1 MQIEIWSDI
10 ACPWCYIGKR
20 RFEAALAG
28 FPQRDQV
35 EVTWRSFELDPG
47 APAERAGDLAEHLAA
62 KYGASVE
69 QMRASQVQITG
80 LAAAEGLE
88 FRLGDARSGNTF
100 DAHRLVHLGAAQGL
114 QDAVKERLMRAY
126 QGEGD
131 LMSDR
136 AALERLGVEAGL
148 PADEIRD
155 LLAGDRFADAV
166 RDDERTAAALGISAV
181 PFFVADRRFGVS
193 GAQSPEILG
202 AFLQQAWE
210 ARPQVE
216 VVAGGEACGPDG
228 C

>member
-1 MQIEIWSDI
+1 VQIEIWSDI

-28 FPQRDQV
+28 FSQRDQV

-100 DAHRLVHLGAAQGL
+100 DAHRLVHLGAAHGL
-114 QDAVKERLMRAY
+114 QDAVMDCDVLRRAIAIGRE
-126 QGEGD
+126 QGRGTIEIADTG
-131 LMSDR
+131 
-136 AALERLGVEAGL
+136 GVSPGR
-148 PADEIRD
+148 PDD
-155 LLAGDRFADAV
+155 LLPLIPGEIGGSETHQIR
-166 RDDERTAAALGISAV
+166 
-181 PFFVADRRFGVS
+181 PWPRRH
-193 GAQSPEILG
+193 P
-202 AFLQQAWE
+202 
-210 ARPQVE
+210 
-216 VVAGGEACGPDG
+216 GG
-228 C
+228 